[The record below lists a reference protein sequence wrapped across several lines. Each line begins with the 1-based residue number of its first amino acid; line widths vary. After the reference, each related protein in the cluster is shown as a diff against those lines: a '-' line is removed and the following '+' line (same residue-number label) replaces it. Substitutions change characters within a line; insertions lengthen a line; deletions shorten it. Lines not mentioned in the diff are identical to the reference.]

1 MGLDLWFR
9 EDVMRILASTYE
21 TMRASLSVAVPEGAG
36 RTDAYERGFTD
47 ALRTVALAFG
57 LAFLN
62 AERGTGYRPAQGAAE
77 VLPREELAEES
88 EQPRWRA

>member
-21 TMRASLSVAVPEGAG
+21 TMRASLSVAAPEGVG

-57 LAFLN
+57 LASLT
-62 AERGTGYRPAQGAAE
+62 AERGTGYGPAPGAGE
-77 VLPREELAEES
+77 VLSGEELAKES
-88 EQPRWRA
+88 E

>member
-21 TMRASLSVAVPEGAG
+21 MMRASLSVAAPEGMG
-36 RTDAYERGFTD
+36 RSAAYEQGFTD
-47 ALRTVALAFG
+47 ALRTVVLAFG

-62 AERGTGYRPAQGAAE
+62 AERGTGCGPAPGAGE
-77 VLPREELAEES
+77 MLSGEELAEES
-88 EQPRWRA
+88 EKPRWRA